1 MVINIS
7 CAHSNSLARENIIVK
22 SFFFSSQPNI
32 GPRGTSRL
40 LADAGKGLGTCSFP
54 WVVVVGG
61 HQEVDGFVANSGEGR
76 AHHCPHNPL
85 PVPTGGE
92 GGIVGVHLKAQF

>member
-32 GPRGTSRL
+32 GPRGASRL

-54 WVVVVGG
+54 
-61 HQEVDGFVANSGEGR
+61 
-76 AHHCPHNPL
+76 
-85 PVPTGGE
+85 
-92 GGIVGVHLKAQF
+92 